1 MSSTDKPEFTVKL
14 WCRKSRKAHSISIR
28 TLPPYGVE
36 IVLPESTNDNF
47 VKKIIGQNQAYI
59 NRKLSQIEKRN
70 LDIKPLTIFFPV
82 TNEHINIVYLKS
94 ASIDKPL
101 EVVDGTLTL
110 NEPTGM
116 ESLIDNSKLLQVWLQ
131 KRATCILKDILD
143 TTAQKL
149 NISYNKIKVGP
160 RKSIWGSCSYK
171 QNINLNRNL
180 IFLKSDLIEYV
191 ITHELCHVFEMNHSP
206 NFWSLLNEMFPNYR
220 KIKGQLRSNANSSIP
235 SWALV

>member
-1 MSSTDKPEFTVKL
+1 MISSEKPEFTVKL
-14 WCRKSRKAHSISIR
+14 WCRKSQKAHSISIR

-36 IVLPESTNDNF
+36 IVIPANTNDNF

-59 NRKLSQIEKRN
+59 NQKLSEIKKRN
-70 LDIKPLTIFFPV
+70 IDIKPLAIFLPV
-82 TNEHINIVYLKS
+82 TNEHIKIVYLKS
-94 ASIDKPL
+94 TSIHTPI

-131 KRATCILKDILD
+131 KIATPILKNILD

-149 NISYNKIKVGP
+149 NIPYNKIKVGP

-206 NFWSLLNEMFPNYR
+206 SFWSLLNEMFPNYR
-220 KIKGQLRSNANSSIP
+220 KIKDQLRSNASSSIP
-235 SWALV
+235 SWAIV

>member
-1 MSSTDKPEFTVKL
+1 MSYSDKPEFTEKL

-101 EVVDGTLTL
+101 EAVDGTLTL

-131 KRATCILKDILD
+131 KIATPILKNIL
-143 TTAQKL
+143 
-149 NISYNKIKVGP
+149 
-160 RKSIWGSCSYK
+160 
-171 QNINLNRNL
+171 
-180 IFLKSDLIEYV
+180 
-191 ITHELCHVFEMNHSP
+191 
-206 NFWSLLNEMFPNYR
+206 
-220 KIKGQLRSNANSSIP
+220 
-235 SWALV
+235 